1 MGNFDWFG
9 PTFGLLGLLS
19 ILSGCYEWTWVWRLA
34 KGGYLPN
41 QIGWNNTRLLYITSG
56 AGGLGVGIALT
67 LQNILS
73 VNSIWFFVLGFALAI
88 VLSVVLY
95 NSRGNQS
102 ILDLLTAGGGKSKG
116 DKKKNEDNADLKQ

>member
-88 VLSVVLY
+88 VLTVVLY

-102 ILDLLTAGGGKSKG
+102 ILDLLTAGEGKSKG
-116 DKKKNEDNADLKQ
+116 DKKKNEDNEDLEQ